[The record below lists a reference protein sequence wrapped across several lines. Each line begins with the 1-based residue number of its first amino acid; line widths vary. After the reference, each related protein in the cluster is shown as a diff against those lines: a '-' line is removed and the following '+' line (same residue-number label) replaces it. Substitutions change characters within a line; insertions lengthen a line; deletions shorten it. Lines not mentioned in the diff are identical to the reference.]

1 LTWLKRLFAHQ
12 LAPSIV
18 LVCATL
24 LWGGSFVITRN
35 AVQTVPP
42 LVFVSVRFA
51 TAALFVCLATRPQ
64 LARITRLDIKA
75 GTRIGLAMFGGY
87 GLQAIGM
94 HLGVASGRAAFISAL
109 YVPIVPVL
117 QLLLLRRRPKPAIW
131 VGLGLAC
138 VGLMLLAGNLGNGG
152 AGRGE
157 GLVLIGA
164 FSIAAEILALGLY
177 APQVDPRRLAVV
189 ECLFLSLLCL
199 GTTWATQGHWPAP
212 SPGWLLSAAALG
224 LASAVLQISVNWA
237 QRFVPPARATLI
249 YALEPVWAA
258 LFGLAAGET
267 MGAAAI
273 AGAALI
279 LVSLV
284 ISGR

>member
-1 LTWLKRLFAHQ
+1 LKRLVAHP

-51 TAALFVCLATRPQ
+51 TAALFVGIATRPR
-64 LARITRLDIKA
+64 LSRVTRLEVKA

-109 YVPIVPVL
+109 YVPIVPIL
-117 QLLLLRRRPKPAIW
+117 QLVLLRRRPKPAIW

-138 VGLMLLAGNLGNGG
+138 AGLMLLAGNLGNGG

-164 FSIAAEILALGLY
+164 VSIAAEILALGVY
-177 APQVDPRRLAVV
+177 APHVDPRRLAVV

-199 GTTWATQGHWPAP
+199 GVTCATQEHWPAP
-212 SPGWLLSAAALG
+212 SPGWLLSAATLG
-224 LASAVLQISVNWA
+224 LASAGLQISVNWA
-237 QRFVPPARATLI
+237 QRFVPAVRATLI
-249 YALEPVWAA
+249 YTLEPVWAA

-267 MGAAAI
+267 MGASAI

-279 LVSLV
+279 LASLV
-284 ISGR
+284 ISAR